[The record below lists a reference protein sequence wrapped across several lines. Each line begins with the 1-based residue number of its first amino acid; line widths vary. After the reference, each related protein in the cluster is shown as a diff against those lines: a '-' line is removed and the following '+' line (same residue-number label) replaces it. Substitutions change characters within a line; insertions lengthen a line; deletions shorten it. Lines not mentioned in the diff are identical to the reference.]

1 MQSLI
6 WLRFIFLNKYRL
18 ITFNK
23 NTFFKNTYCEFQE
36 VNNFDIEEKNCY
48 RSKHN
53 SLYFF
58 TKEGVYRKSNHWGR
72 VASCRWKLIPSS
84 SYKNQQKVLAF
95 AKWKD
100 FYSLN
105 ETEKLFYISVNFD
118 TKKTKIKISKS
129 KKSRNL
135 LTLNK
140 AQRKEKQI
148 KHLFKED
155 KWSQYFNS
163 NIEELRFKIISKL
176 INSDSPLPLIKL
188 NLRLN

>member
-1 MQSLI
+1 M
-6 WLRFIFLNKYRL
+6 RFIILNKYRL

-36 VNNFDIEEKNCY
+36 VNHIDIEEKDCY
-48 RSKHN
+48 KSKHN

-58 TKEGVYRKSNHWGR
+58 TKKGVYRKSNHWGR

-84 SYKNQQKVLAF
+84 SYKNQQTELAF

-100 FYSLN
+100 FYSLH
-105 ETEKLFYISVNFD
+105 ETEKLFYISVNFE

-129 KKSRNL
+129 KKSPNL

-140 AQRKEKQI
+140 AQIKEKQI

-155 KWSQYFNS
+155 KWAQYFNS

-176 INSDSPLPLIKL
+176 INSDLPLPLIKL

>member
-1 MQSLI
+1 LKKKIVIRANITVFISLQKKESTENQTI
-6 WLRFIFLNKYRL
+6 G
-18 ITFNK
+18 
-23 NTFFKNTYCEFQE
+23 
-36 VNNFDIEEKNCY
+36 EE
-48 RSKHN
+48 
-53 SLYFF
+53 LPLV
-58 TKEGVYRKSNHWGR
+58 GG
-72 VASCRWKLIPSS
+72 KLIPSS
-84 SYKNQQKVLAF
+84 SYKNQQTVLAF

-100 FYSLN
+100 FYSLH
-105 ETEKLFYISVNFD
+105 ETEKLFYISVNFE

-129 KKSRNL
+129 KKSPNL

-140 AQRKEKQI
+140 AQIKEKQI

-155 KWSQYFNS
+155 KWAQYFNS

>member
-1 MQSLI
+1 
-6 WLRFIFLNKYRL
+6 LRFIILNKYRL

-36 VNNFDIEEKNCY
+36 VNHIDIEEKNCY
-48 RSKHN
+48 KSKHN

-72 VASCRWKLIPSS
+72 VASCRWKLITTS
-84 SYKNQQKVLAF
+84 SYKNQQTVLAF

-100 FYSLN
+100 FYSLH
-105 ETEKLFYISVNFD
+105 ETEKLFYISVNFE

-129 KKSRNL
+129 KKSPNL

-140 AQRKEKQI
+140 AQIKEKQI

-155 KWSQYFNS
+155 KWAQYFNS

>member
-1 MQSLI
+1 M
-6 WLRFIFLNKYRL
+6 RFIILNKYRL

-36 VNNFDIEEKNCY
+36 VNHIDIEEKDCY
-48 RSKHN
+48 KSKHN
-53 SLYFF
+53 SIYFF
-58 TKEGVYRKSNHWGR
+58 TKKGVYRKSNHWGR

-84 SYKNQQKVLAF
+84 SYKNQQTVLAF

-105 ETEKLFYISVNFD
+105 ETEKLFYISVNFE

-129 KKSRNL
+129 KKSPNL

-140 AQRKEKQI
+140 AQIKEKQI

-155 KWSQYFNS
+155 KWAQYFNS